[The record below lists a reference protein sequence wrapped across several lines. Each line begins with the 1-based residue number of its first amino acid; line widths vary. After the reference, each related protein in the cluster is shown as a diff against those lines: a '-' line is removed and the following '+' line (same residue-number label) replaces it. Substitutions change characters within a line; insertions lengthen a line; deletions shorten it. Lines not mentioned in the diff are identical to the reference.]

1 MYSKE
6 CVRMFLFSRVSGKF
20 GHVYYIVLKIVICV
34 PHDILKNPSHTYIR
48 ARHVRM
54 QKSLPQRDDIVY
66 QDVFI
71 IMSVSLVL
79 LNFPEEVGWGWG
91 SGLQSLIP

>member
-1 MYSKE
+1 MIFK
-6 CVRMFLFSRVSGKF
+6 KT
-20 GHVYYIVLKIVICV
+20 
-34 PHDILKNPSHTYIR
+34 PSHTYIR

-71 IMSVSLVL
+71 IISVSLVL
-79 LNFPEEVGWGWG
+79 LNFDPLVNF
-91 SGLQSLIP
+91 LV